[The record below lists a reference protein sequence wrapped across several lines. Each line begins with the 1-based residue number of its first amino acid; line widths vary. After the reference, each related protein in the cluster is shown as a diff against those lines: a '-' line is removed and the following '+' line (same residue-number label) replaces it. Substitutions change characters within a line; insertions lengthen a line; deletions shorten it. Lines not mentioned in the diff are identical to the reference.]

1 MFIPII
7 YDIVPCQIGPN
18 SMDGREFG
26 FSGCEEPS
34 MLEAHNVPF
43 LEVMSPSEFHIVWI
57 GFECHSIGPIDDP

>member
-1 MFIPII
+1 
-7 YDIVPCQIGPN
+7 
-18 SMDGREFG
+18 MDGREFG